1 MIFLTPEV
9 YKQIEDLK
17 KKIQAQILKIAKDA
31 LTLTADDFQ
40 IQLSLIGH
48 INGLS
53 LSVYCGGTNEDC
65 SNSTSIL
72 DCNTQPFSF
81 DSHNSEAW
89 QKIHDDLIEAQKKL
103 RELKKIQIAKAKK
116 LVAV

>member
-31 LTLTADDFQ
+31 LTLTTDDFQ

-53 LSVYCGGTNEDC
+53 LSVYRGGSNEDC
-65 SNSTSIL
+65 SNSTPIL

-81 DSHNSEAW
+81 DSYNPEAW

-103 RELKKIQIAKAKK
+103 RELKKQQVAEAKK
-116 LVAV
+116 AEAL